1 MSGARGWRVRA
12 SEAEKQRSDAIIMAI
27 IDSRFGPDRTV
38 DGLYDFD
45 ARATSLH
52 DKQRP
57 RRLDLVAR
65 HENVWG
71 ACTSRASEP
80 GKVGYDR
87 RCNCAPNASLPISP
101 LLDRDLIPLTPV
113 ATACL

>member
-1 MSGARGWRVRA
+1 MGAFPDVHAAALGYAQHILALWT
-12 SEAEKQRSDAIIMAI
+12 Q
-27 IDSRFGPDRTV
+27 SR
-38 DGLYDFD
+38 
-45 ARATSLH
+45 
-52 DKQRP
+52 QQP
-57 RRLDLVAR
+57 RRLDLASR